1 MNHHDEEVYAAVR
14 ETFSAVRLERPLDAV
29 AARGK
34 RLRRRR
40 RGAVGATALTAVAAV
55 AALAVTVPGGEG
67 TARQRDAA
75 GPAGSQIL
83 LVAASHAES
92 AGGTGAY
99 WRVRQER
106 ATTFGL
112 GAGKKTRRT
121 VQESWAQRD
130 GRSWTSWKELAG
142 PRAGKSG
149 FFKNKGSHTFLVC
162 DKEMTYPQVASLPT
176 APAALRGAVRKAML
190 DNDDGPVPANAQDDF
205 VTGCLANL
213 LVSVPAAP
221 KTRAAAYR
229 ALASSKGVTVT
240 GKTRDPRGRPGV
252 GVTVKGSRGTSSRF
266 VIDPQTS
273 LVLSEQSESLATGG
287 GPDKPAG
294 AKAGDVGKAA
304 ATVYLQVGWTDEKPH
319 PPNS

>member
-1 MNHHDEEVYAAVR
+1 M
-14 ETFSAVRLERPLDAV
+14 
-29 AARGK
+29 
-34 RLRRRR
+34 
-40 RGAVGATALTAVAAV
+40 GATALTAVAAV

-67 TARQRDAA
+67 SARQRDAA

-83 LVAASHAES
+83 LVAASRAES

-106 ATTFGL
+106 AMTF
-112 GAGKKTRRT
+112 GAGKKARRT
-121 VQESWAQRD
+121 VLESWAQRD

-142 PRAGKSG
+142 PHAGRSG

-162 DKEMTYPQVASLPT
+162 DKEMTYAQVASLPT

-190 DNDDGPVPANAQDDF
+190 HNDDGPVPANAQDDF
-205 VTGCLANL
+205 VTSCLANL

-240 GKTRDPRGRPGV
+240 GKTRDPRGKSGV

-273 LVLSEQSESLATGG
+273 LVLSEQTESLSTGG
-287 GPDKPAG
+287 PGEPAG
-294 AKAGDVGKAA
+294 AEAGDVGTAA
-304 ATVYLQVGWTDEKPH
+304 STVYLQVGWTDEKPH
-319 PPNS
+319 PPAS